1 MRSFRVLPLALML
14 ALGSAVA
21 CSSSDDDKTSGGN
34 QTGSE
39 QPGTTSADITAA
51 DGGDVALGAA
61 KLSIPGGALDEDTTV
76 TVASSKPSSDLPDA
90 SSLQGLVYDFG
101 PTGTTFN
108 APVAL
113 TLPATAPGTG
123 KEAVIS
129 YLDENT
135 NSWQDLD
142 TTAGKNGTV
151 TTEITHFSTYVV
163 RVRNT
168 SVDMGGGAVDCSF
181 AACGGDPTGV
191 WHVADACVSGNGP
204 GPFGDKCPDG
214 TFDINLNAGGSLT
227 IENGRYT
234 WDLTLSGSASL
245 DIPADCID
253 ALGGGQVT
261 ACSDFDDSS
270 GTTCSGSLKTKCTC
284 EVPLDSSSE
293 TSTGTLEVKGTQ
305 AIGTP
310 DGETEGSASDFCVQ
324 GKTLKIMQHEVN
336 DDGTTQDTLLV
347 FTK

>member
-1 MRSFRVLPLALML
+1 ML

-21 CSSSDDDKTSGGN
+21 CSSSDDDKSTGSN

-39 QPGTTSADITAA
+39 QPGTASADITAA

-61 KLSIPGGALDEDTTV
+61 KLSIPGGALDDDTTV

-90 SSLQGLVYDFG
+90 SSVQGLVYDFG

-123 KEAVIS
+123 KEAVIA
-129 YLDENT
+129 YLDETT

-142 TTAGKNGTV
+142 TAAVKNGTV

-163 RVRNT
+163 RIRNT
-168 SVDMGGGAVDCSF
+168 SVDTGGGAVDCSF
-181 AACGGDPTGV
+181 TACGGDPTGV
-191 WHVADACVSGNGP
+191 WKVADACISGDGA
-204 GPFGDKCPDG
+204 GPFGDQCPDG

-234 WDLTLSGSASL
+234 WDLTLSGSASI

-253 ALGGGQVT
+253 AIGGGQIK
-261 ACSDFDDSS
+261 ACTDFEDSGS
-270 GTTCSGSLKTKCTC
+270 GWTCSGGLTTKCSC
-284 EVPLDSSSE
+284 DVPIDSSTE
-293 TSTGTLEVKGTQ
+293 TSSGTLEVKGTQ

-310 DGETEGSASDFCVQ
+310 DGDTAGTPSDFCVS
-324 GKTLKIMQHEVN
+324 GNTLKIMQHDTN
-336 DDGTTQDTLLV
+336 SDGTTQDTLLV